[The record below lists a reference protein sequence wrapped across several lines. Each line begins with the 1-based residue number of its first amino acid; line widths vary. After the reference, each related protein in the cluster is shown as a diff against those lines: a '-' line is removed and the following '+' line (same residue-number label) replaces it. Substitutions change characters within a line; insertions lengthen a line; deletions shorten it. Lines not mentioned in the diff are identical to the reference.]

1 MGDTAMKTFKLS
13 YRPRGANYNFMTPY
27 TKIVRANSAKEA
39 REQLIMIE
47 GDIYK
52 VIKTQEVK

>member
-1 MGDTAMKTFKLS
+1 MKTFKIS

-39 REQLIMIE
+39 REQLIMME

-52 VIKTQEVK
+52 VVKTQEVK